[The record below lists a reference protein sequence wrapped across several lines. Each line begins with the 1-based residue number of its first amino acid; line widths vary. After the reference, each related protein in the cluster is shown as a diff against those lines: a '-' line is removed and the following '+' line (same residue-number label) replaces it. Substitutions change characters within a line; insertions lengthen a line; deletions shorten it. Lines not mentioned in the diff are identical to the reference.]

1 VPARRPCRTRRV
13 PCRHASSSAHD
24 AGEHQRALAA
34 PPRQFH
40 AASLCA
46 PCPSTDDEGPFAWLA
61 TARPQPSQP
70 QKNCVRVR
78 SLVASGTC
86 FSPSLSSFSVCCL
99 SWARILCK
107 ICLLASTR
115 NILRPPPPAQRQQE
129 YSAPHIQK
137 RRHHPSSCSG
147 YLPLLRA
154 LAIPGHIEA
163 IEEPS
168 PLVASLI
175 GSMQPTWVLGGQL
188 DQAFSFT

>member
-1 VPARRPCRTRRV
+1 MPHTSRPMSSCFEQRARRRRAPACPRCPAPSIPCRV
-13 PCRHASSSAHD
+13 A
-24 AGEHQRALAA
+24 
-34 PPRQFH
+34 
-40 AASLCA
+40 LCA
-46 PCPSTDDEGPFAWLA
+46 LSLNGRRGALRLA
-61 TARPQPSQP
+61 GHGSASAKPASKELRARSVSR
-70 QKNCVRVR
+70 CIRH
-78 SLVASGTC
+78 C
-86 FSPSLSSFSVCCL
+86 FSSSLSSFSVCCL